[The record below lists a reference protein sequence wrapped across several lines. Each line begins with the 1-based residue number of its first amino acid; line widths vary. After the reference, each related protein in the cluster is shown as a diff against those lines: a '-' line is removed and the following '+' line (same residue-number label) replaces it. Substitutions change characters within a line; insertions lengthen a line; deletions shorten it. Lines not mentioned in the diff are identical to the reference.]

1 MLPRSCG
8 GRMEDQLMMRK
19 LIATTALGVLAFSA
33 PAMAQEEMTLKL
45 AHIAPAT
52 HYLWEQGAKPFTE
65 AVTESTG
72 GRVRFDV
79 YPAGQLGKDYISIL
93 NSGIADVVFF
103 VANYAP
109 DKFPLT
115 SVVELPSPY
124 KTSCEATARF
134 WDLAQDG
141 GLLNEQEY
149 KPQGIHVLFVSSLRP
164 YTVMTTG
171 KQVAGL
177 GDVAGLKLRAN
188 GAAMD
193 KAVRALGGVPVRVPS
208 PEAYDALT
216 RGTVDGG
223 VYSYLSLPEFKLDQ
237 VFHHAVDG
245 VQIGSPGIVFAMSE
259 RGWER
264 LPEDVKAAMTEA
276 ALPAQE
282 GLCAWQ
288 DAEETK
294 VRDRLVAEQ
303 GFTVNTLSA
312 EEAAQWNERLA
323 TVASVWLDELKAVG
337 KDGEALLQA
346 YMGEQPTN

>member
-1 MLPRSCG
+1 MK
-8 GRMEDQLMMRK
+8 RK
-19 LIATTALGVLAFSA
+19 FVTAAVWAALAAGA
-33 PAMAQEEMTLKL
+33 PAMAQETVNLKF

-52 HYLWEQGAKPFTE
+52 HYLWQHGAKPFTE
-65 AVTESTG
+65 AVTQGTG
-72 GRVRFDV
+72 GRVTFDV
-79 YPAGQLGKDYISIL
+79 YPAGQLGKDYVSIL

-134 WDLAQDG
+134 SELAREG

-164 YTVMTTG
+164 YTVMTTS
-171 KQVAGL
+171 KPVTDIDTL
-177 GDVAGLKLRAN
+177 AGLKLRAN

-193 KAVRALGGVPVRVPS
+193 KAVRALGAVPVRVSS

-237 VFHHAVDG
+237 IFKHAVDG
-245 VQIGSPGIVFAMSE
+245 IQIGSPGIIFAMSDK
-259 RGWER
+259 GWQR
-264 LPEDVKAAMTEA
+264 LPDDVKARMTEA
-276 ALPAQE
+276 AAAAQNA
-282 GLCAWQ
+282 LCAW
-288 DAEETK
+288 
-294 VRDRLVAEQ
+294 L
-303 GFTVNTLSA
+303 LI
-312 EEAAQWNERLA
+312 A
-323 TVASVWLDELKAVG
+323 TE
-337 KDGEALLQA
+337 
-346 YMGEQPTN
+346 N